1 VCDEE
6 VYKYIHAL
14 TKINDMSCSA
24 HVALA
29 CLLSALHKKMLE
41 WLKRK
46 HEDGLAWHALLAYW
60 QGLMEGE
67 SREHR
72 ERFFS
77 EVVQLA
83 NSVSHPCH
91 VFHL

>member
-1 VCDEE
+1 MSDKE

-14 TKINDMSCSA
+14 TKINDMSLSA

-29 CLLSALHKKMLE
+29 CLLSALHTKMLE
-41 WLKRK
+41 WLKK
-46 HEDGLAWHALLAYW
+46 MHEEELAWDALLAYW
-60 QGLMEGE
+60 HGLMEGGE
-67 SREHR
+67 SRER

-83 NSVSHPCH
+83 NSVSHLYL